1 MIANSEGLQL
11 VSQLLENWRLNKII
25 EKKIIV
31 FENFVNIDNYRS
43 IDMILNFLETKLFAD
58 KIKNK

>member
-1 MIANSEGLQL
+1 